1 MPRKSQDHLHRL
13 IRSMTRAEKRYF
25 KLFIGRHAP
34 EGASHQQLLFDAIA
48 RMETYDE
55 AGLLLRFTAEAFT
68 HRFAVTKRRLYESVL
83 RALDAFHAE
92 SSVDVRL
99 YRLLHQVEILYQ
111 RALYTDAMKMLM
123 SVRRLAA
130 QHDRT
135 HALVAASEW
144 ERRIMESNNYAAVNE
159 AQLQDLAAADAR
171 LVEQQV
177 QVNGLWDLKSRL
189 FLQLYRDGQARDAR
203 ALDSLTSLL
212 DHPLLKDASDLMTAK
227 ARFLYHHV
235 HGAAAFAMGDTSRC
249 HAHLTANLGLLNNE
263 RERFMGE
270 PNLVLGVMS
279 NLIYVCIQR
288 GLYSE
293 AFAHLRSF
301 RTLPSQWNM
310 PESDDLDL
318 KLFTS
323 TTSLELSIHL
333 RMGDFDKALELVP
346 IVERGLAEHAHRMG
360 PVRRA
365 GFNYHLAYAY
375 FGAGRYDKALR
386 WVNELTNE
394 ARADDHSDPVCAGR
408 LLQLL
413 ILLELGK
420 KDLLAYTLRNTE
432 RFLRLQG
439 RKHRFEPLLLQLV
452 RGLISARSDAARKE
466 LVERF
471 RQAVIP
477 LASEAGEHV
486 IFDHFDPIAWA
497 ESKLTGEHF
506 AVRIK
511 HRIGLGHAA

>member
-55 AGLLLRFTAEAFT
+55 AGLLLRFAAEAFT

-83 RALDAFHAE
+83 RSLDAFHAE

-111 RALYTDAMKMLM
+111 RTLYADAMKMLL
-123 SVRRLAA
+123 SVRRLAS

-144 ERRIMESNNYAAVNE
+144 ERRIMESNNYADVHEERLKERADADAHLVQQQ
-159 AQLQDLAAADAR
+159 AQL
-171 LVEQQV
+171 
-177 QVNGLWDLKSRL
+177 NGLWDLKSRL
-189 FLQLYRDGQARDAR
+189 FLQLYRDGQARDATAHN
-203 ALDSLTSLL
+203 ALAALL
-212 DHPLLKDASDLMTAK
+212 DHPLLKDASMLRTAK
-227 ARFLYHHV
+227 ARFLYHHIR
-235 HGAAAFAMGDTSRC
+235 GAAAFAMGDTSGC
-249 HAHLTANLGLLNNE
+249 HAHLTANLSLLNSE
-263 RERFMGE
+263 RERFVGE

-288 GLYSE
+288 GMYNE

-318 KLFTS
+318 KLFT
-323 TTSLELSIHL
+323 TTASLELSMHL
-333 RMGDFDKALELVP
+333 RLGDFDKALELVP
-346 IVERGLAEHAHRMG
+346 VVVRGLAEHAHRMG

-365 GFNYHLAYAY
+365 GFHYHLAYAY
-375 FGAGRYDKALR
+375 FGAGQYDKALR
-386 WVNELTNE
+386 WVNELTND

-420 KDLLAYTLRNTE
+420 KDLLTYTLRNTE
-432 RFLRLQG
+432 RFLRLRG
-439 RKHRFEPLLLQLV
+439 RKHRFEPLLLHLV
-452 RGLISARSDAARKE
+452 RGLVTARNASARKE
-466 LVERF
+466 LLERF
-471 RQAVIP
+471 HASVLP
-477 LASEAGEHV
+477 LADEAGEHV
-486 IFDHFDPIAWA
+486 VFDHFDPIAWA
-497 ESKLTGEHF
+497 ESKITGEPF
-506 AVRIK
+506 SMRIK
-511 HRIGLGHAA
+511 RRIALGRAA